1 MGSYLLNLNLWSGGQ
16 KVCVLTRLPQVIVR
30 CSQCWEPV
38 TAEVFERGRNFFFV
52 DKLSTFIVKLLTLGR
67 YYGMEHFKLKT
78 VIISL
83 DTGLRSSGA

>member
-38 TAEVFERGRNFFFV
+38 TAEVFERGRNFFFCGQ
-52 DKLSTFIVKLLTLGR
+52 TL
-67 YYGMEHFKLKT
+67 HLHCKAT
-78 VIISL
+78 H
-83 DTGLRSSGA
+83 SG

>member
-38 TAEVFERGRNFFFV
+38 TAEVFERGRNFFF
-52 DKLSTFIVKLLTLGR
+52 FCG
-67 YYGMEHFKLKT
+67 
-78 VIISL
+78 
-83 DTGLRSSGA
+83 